1 MKKVFLS
8 VLALGLFVLPAY
20 ATKGLRDNPKE
31 SNVNVVAGRYG
42 SFKTGKRARRDGIVR
57 VKSAYSVAE
66 TARRFEEAVNKPGR
80 EALNIIATVDHTDN
94 ARKVGKQLRPTQLFV
109 FGNPMVGTPLMQC
122 NQTVGIDLPQKALI
136 WEDEQGRFGLLI
148 IVHNPF
154 YQFVI
159 NSEVVTQKQNK
170 HLKQLEV
177 FLNVLAQEATQ

>member
-136 WEDEQGRFGLLI
+136 WEDEQGKVWLA
-148 IVHNPF
+148 
-154 YQFVI
+154 Y
-159 NSEVVTQKQNK
+159 NSPQSFLSVRHKLRGCDAEAKQA
-170 HLKQLEV
+170 LETV
-177 FLNVLAQEATQ
+177 GSVLNVLAQEATQ